1 MKPRE
6 ITADDVRELMTST
19 TLEPVLV
26 RWDDGELEV
35 CSLVTYAESDR
46 EGAILATWSS
56 ISFCSAR
63 QVARAW
69 ARDPDELLRREETH
83 GDSEHGRVYAAAIA
97 LIRLVRQQV

>member
-19 TLEPVLV
+19 ALEPVLV

-46 EGAILATWSS
+46 EGAILADKIDLLDHADVLLTRAVWRF
-56 ISFCSAR
+56 IAGTLNDWDR
-63 QVARAW
+63 DGLLQYWGRARAR
-69 ARDPDELLRREETH
+69 ARLAEREEP
-83 GDSEHGRVYAAAIA
+83 A
-97 LIRLVRQQV
+97 